1 MSLRDLVSDDEAKT
15 GRSRA
20 LFEEAQRVLPGGNTR
35 TTVFIDPDPFYAVR
49 GVGPRIWDADGN
61 ERLDFLHRTPEPVVD
76 YRSSRPVDPERPLRA
91 HVGLLIEGILLSRR
105 GMGAL
110 STVMRDGEVDRF
122 VAALDKVLDREEE
135 AR

>member
-1 MSLRDLVSDDEAKT
+1 MSLRDLVSDYEAKT

-20 LFEEAQRVLPGGNTR
+20 LFEEAQRALPGGNTR
-35 TTVFIDPDPFYAVR
+35 TTVFI
-49 GVGPRIWDADGN
+49 ADGN
-61 ERLDFLHRTPEPVVD
+61 ERLDCLHWTPEPVVA

-91 HVGLLIEGILLSRR
+91 YVGLLIEGILLSRR